1 MIFNEQGSARWIAG
15 ALLLTV
21 ATQLF
26 YITVVSGSDVEA
38 LRPITWMIEM
48 AAFTLVSVAALAL
61 AGRARTANL
70 VWSAIAVS
78 GIFNGIQVA
87 MGLSMFGPAREA
99 ANVEQLFGAILAGA
113 FFFFFAAKVLLGLA
127 AIAFGLSALR
137 GSGLAKIV
145 GGLAALAGLAA
156 VIVNILAMATGMEY
170 TFPAGATGTAATA
183 LLAITILVA
192 PVTGDAAD

>member
-127 AIAFGLSALR
+127 AIALGLAAVK

-145 GGLAALAGLAA
+145 GGLTVLAGFAS